1 MKRLPNRD
9 LLALAAMAALLACS
23 PRTLVV
29 KAVAG
34 AISSESGASG
44 TFASDD
50 DPELVRAAVPFGLK
64 TMEGLLGEQP
74 EHLGLLTSLTGGFT
88 QFAYAFVQADA
99 EQAELAGK
107 AVEARTIR
115 ERARRL
121 FLRARDYGLRG
132 LDLRHPGLAGRL
144 RGVRDARA
152 ALTTAAKEDLP
163 LVYWTA
169 AAWVLAIANGKN
181 QMDLVA
187 QLPVPEALM
196 DRALELDETW
206 EEGTLH
212 DFYVSYDATRSEA
225 QGGGPKAAK
234 AHLDRS
240 LELSHGKRLGPL
252 VAYAEGALVQ
262 TQDRAEFV
270 RVLERVA
277 TADAE
282 EPAKYRLAN
291 TLAQRRARDLLA
303 HVDDLFP

>member
-1 MKRLPNRD
+1 MERPLNSG
-9 LLALAAMAALLACS
+9 LLVLALMAVLSACS
-23 PRTLVV
+23 PRTLIV

-34 AISSESGASG
+34 AVSSESGTG
-44 TFASDD
+44 ETFASDD

-64 TMEGLLGEQP
+64 TMEALLVEQP
-74 EHLGLLTSLTGGFT
+74 EHQGLLTSLVGGFT

-99 EQAELAGK
+99 DQAELDGK
-107 AVEARTIR
+107 ALEARTVR

-144 RGVRDARA
+144 RTVKDLRS
-152 ALTTAAKEDLP
+152 ALAVTTKEDIP
-163 LVYWTA
+163 LLYWTA
-169 AAWVLAIANGKN
+169 AAWALAISNGKN

-206 EEGTLH
+206 EQGTIH
-212 DFYVSYDATRSEA
+212 DFYVSYDAARNEA
-225 QGGGPKAAK
+225 QGGGPKRAK

-240 LELSHGKRLGPL
+240 LELSQSKRLGPL
-252 VAYAEGALVQ
+252 VAYAEGVLVQ
-262 TQDRAEFV
+262 IQDRAEYT
-270 RVLERVA
+270 RVLERVVA
-277 TADAE
+277 ADIE
-282 EPAKYRLAN
+282 EPAKLRLAN
-291 TLAQRRARDLLA
+291 TLAQRRARALLA